1 MVKAT
6 ALIFK
11 VWHTCFFDQ
20 QVPTA
25 IFDYTY
31 SIPQKMPFV
40 KFIYEL
46 NIFGKVKK
54 TAAW

>member
-11 VWHTCFFDQ
+11 VWQGWLFGFFVQ
-20 QVPTA
+20 TLPTA

-46 NIFGKVKK
+46 NILAK
-54 TAAW
+54 